1 MDQAAPLKQD
11 LRAAQ
16 ELPTREEAE
25 LIRRTV
31 QGDTDGFRELVY
43 RYQRQ
48 VYASAYR
55 AIGDHAQAE
64 DVAQEVFLKVF
75 RSLPQFKHEKPLAH
89 WIHRI
94 ASNAITDQ
102 LRRSRPVVSLESM
115 ERMPASAQK
124 DPQDVLS
131 AKEGREALRRAIG
144 RLPKHYRQAL
154 ALQIFQEYSYQEIA
168 SALDI
173 PIGTVMSRLSSAKR
187 LLRHELRAHLKS
199 PE

>member
-1 MDQAAPLKQD
+1 MDQAAPLSQD
-11 LRAAQ
+11 LYASQ
-16 ELPTREEAE
+16 ELPSREEAE

-55 AIGDHAQAE
+55 ALGDHAQAE

-75 RSLPQFKHEKPLAH
+75 RNLPQFKHEKPLAH

-102 LRRSRPVVSLESM
+102 LRRSRPVVSLEAM

-131 AKEGREALRRAIG
+131 DKEGRQALRRAIG

-154 ALQIFQEYSYQEIA
+154 TLQLFHEHSYQEIA

-187 LLRHELRAHLKS
+187 LLRQELRAHLKS

>member
-1 MDQAAPLKQD
+1 MDQAAPLKRD
-11 LRAAQ
+11 LEAAP
-16 ELPTREEAE
+16 ELPSREEAE

-31 QGDTDGFRELVY
+31 QGDADGFRELVY

-55 AIGDHAQAE
+55 ALGDHAQAE
-64 DVAQEVFLKVF
+64 DVAQEVFLKVY
-75 RSLPQFKHEKPLAH
+75 RSLPHFKHEKPLAH

-102 LRRSRPVVSLESM
+102 LRRSRPVVSLEAM
-115 ERMPASAQK
+115 GRVPASAQK

-144 RLPKHYRQAL
+144 RLPQHYRQAL
-154 ALQIFQEYSYQEIA
+154 ALQLFHEYSYQEIA

-187 LLRHELRAHLKS
+187 LLRQELRAHLKS